1 MRLNFLKFFP
11 WDHDFVQ
18 YINQSEV
25 AFSRFQPN
33 RRKDKKIVFRADRL
47 AAFGKKIMIDSKNLE
62 RTIPCFLEQLHKY
75 QASFGSSVN
84 VAVFS

>member
-1 MRLNFLKFFP
+1 MISFNISTNQKLRFP
-11 WDHDFVQ
+11 GF
-18 YINQSEV
+18 NQTEE
-25 AFSRFQPN
+25 
-33 RRKDKKIVFRADRL
+33 KTKKIVFRADRL